1 MKNLSTFLMALVILF
16 GLILAAT
23 PFLGSIFFQ
32 QSEDST
38 HQAKSEVARSALAQW
53 FNAPVAA
60 VVDVQALRKT
70 TTEKQ
75 VSRYS
80 FSTSPD
86 VVRDFIGIKNLQQ
99 KDLTNEIMQRTF
111 SDKSISWWQP
121 EALQRETWF
130 TGVDQDKTLS
140 LIYNDKTQRGVLVI
154 E

>member
-1 MKNLSTFLMALVILF
+1 MKNLSTFLMAIVILF
-16 GLILAAT
+16 GLLLAAT
-23 PFLGSIFFQ
+23 PFIGSIFFQ

-38 HQAKSEVARSALAQW
+38 HQAKSEAARYALAQW

-60 VVDVQALRKT
+60 IVDVQALRKT
-70 TTEKQ
+70 TTENQ

-86 VVRDFIGIKNLQQ
+86 VVRGFIGRKNLQQ
-99 KDLTNEIMQRTF
+99 KDLTDEIMQRTF

-130 TGVDQDKTLS
+130 TGVDVGKTLS